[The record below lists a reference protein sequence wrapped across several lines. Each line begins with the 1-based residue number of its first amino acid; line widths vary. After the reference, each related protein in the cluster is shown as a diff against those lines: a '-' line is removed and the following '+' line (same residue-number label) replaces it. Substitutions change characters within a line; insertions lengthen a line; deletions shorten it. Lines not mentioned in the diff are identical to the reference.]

1 MKEKNKNIKNNIPEE
16 SKTLD
21 DYINLYT
28 QIVRELSENLK
39 KKSEII
45 QETIYTKTD
54 LNKTLEIRKHFEHL
68 KNQKKLF

>member
-1 MKEKNKNIKNNIPEE
+1 MKEKNKNTKNNIPEE
-16 SKTLD
+16 SKILD

-54 LNKTLEIRKHFEHL
+54 LNKTLDYRRRLEHL